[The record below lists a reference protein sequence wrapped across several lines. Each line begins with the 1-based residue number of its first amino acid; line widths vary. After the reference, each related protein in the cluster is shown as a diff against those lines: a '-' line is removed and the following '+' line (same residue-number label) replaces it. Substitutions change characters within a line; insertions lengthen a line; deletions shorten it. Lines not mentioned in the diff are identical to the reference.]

1 MLSLNLI
8 FLIDNHVVTEI
19 IKSELVI
26 CTICNISIISFPLLL
41 LVHACKHNADR
52 SVQEVEHLAH
62 FLRLELSKIVVYC
75 YNVNALSCKG
85 VSISRQTGNESF
97 TFTCFHFGD
106 TSLMKNDST
115 DYLNRVRL
123 FAKHSERS
131 FTANRK
137 GVRKNVIK
145 S

>member
-1 MLSLNLI
+1 MLSLHLI
-8 FLIDNHVVTEI
+8 FLINYHVVTEV

-26 CTICNISIISFPLLL
+26 CTICNIGIISFPLLL
-41 LVHACKHNADR
+41 LVHARKHNANR

-62 FLRLELSKIVVYC
+62 FLRLELSQIVVYSN
-75 YNVNALSCKG
+75 NVNALSRKG

-115 DYLNRVRL
+115 L
-123 FAKHSERS
+123 FFIGSILASS
-131 FTANRK
+131 FFE
-137 GVRKNVIK
+137 
-145 S
+145 